1 MSVGARDSGG
11 MRRLLFGLV
20 TNAVA
25 IWLTTLVVAGV
36 RVDPYDDGPV
46 AAILT
51 YVLVAVIFGVVN
63 AVVGGVVRVIAFPL
77 YLITLGLMSFIVNGL
92 LLLLTAWISGL
103 FGLGLVIDGFWWG
116 VLGALVLALVNWFI
130 GLLLRP
136 FLRRD
141 QD

>member
-1 MSVGARDSGG
+1 MS
-11 MRRLLFGLV
+11 RLLLGLL

-36 RVDPYDDGPV
+36 RVDPYEEGP
-46 AAILT
+46 AAAVLT
-51 YVLVAVIFGVVN
+51 YLLVAVIFGVVN
-63 AVVGGVVRVIAFPL
+63 AVVGGVVRVVAFPL
-77 YLITLGLMSFIVNGL
+77 YVLTLGLVSFLVNGL

-103 FGLGLVIDGFWWG
+103 FGFGLVVDGFWWG

-136 FLRRD
+136 FLRRRRD
-141 QD
+141 